1 MAIFAIPVVLKGAGI
16 LLGLAG
22 ICMAKDG
29 YDKQSAASKK
39 VKEAKTR
46 NERNVT
52 EFDATKDVAVGTMDE
67 LGQLEMQIICSF
79 DEFSKIMEAIQ
90 NPPQFK
96 SILGN
101 RIKLP
106 ELTIEKL
113 KDAAAGA
120 NVIWGGIGGV
130 AVGTFAAF
138 AASGA
143 VTATTA
149 ALGSTAT
156 GVAISGLHGVAATNA
171 TLALLGGG
179 TMAMGGGGVAVGSMV
194 LSFATFGLGLL
205 IGGCIFS
212 SSADECVEQADEV
225 YSAMLQNE
233 QKISKICGFFK
244 ELNSQGLRYIN
255 ALNRIYAKYRMV
267 LAKATNVVGN
277 GKREIDY
284 LSLKACDRK
293 VIHDLAFLTGLLYSL
308 CKVPFVLPTGDE
320 ESPNTVNVKGI
331 NDAVERAEE
340 AFSDR
345 FGEVMEA

>member
-22 ICMAKDG
+22 MYKAKNG
-29 YDKQSAASKK
+29 YDKRAAASKK
-39 VKEAKTR
+39 VKKAQKR
-46 NERNVT
+46 DKRNVA
-52 EFDATKDVAVGTMDE
+52 EFNAAKDVAVGTMDA
-67 LGQLEMQIICSF
+67 LGKLEMQIICSF

-90 NPPQFK
+90 NPPKFTT
-96 SILGN
+96 ILGD

-106 ELTIEKL
+106 ELTIEKI

-130 AVGTFAAF
+130 AAGTFAAF

-149 ALGSTAT
+149 ALGSTAA

-179 TMAMGGGGVAVGSMV
+179 TLAAGGGGVAVGSMV

-212 SSADECVEQADEV
+212 STADKYVEQADEV
-225 YSAMLQNE
+225 HSAMLQNE
-233 QKISKICGFFK
+233 RKLSKLCGFLR
-244 ELNSQGLRYIN
+244 ELNSHGLRYIN
-255 ALNRIYAKYRMV
+255 VLNWVYAKYRTT
-267 LAKATNVVGN
+267 LAEAAAVVGN
-277 GKREIDY
+277 RKREIDY
-284 LSLKACDRK
+284 MSLKACDRK

-308 CKVPFVLPTGDE
+308 CKVQFVLASDDE

-331 NDAVERAEE
+331 NDAVEQAEE
-340 AFSDR
+340 AFSDH
-345 FGEVMEA
+345 FGEKL